1 MDVIENNPGG
11 PKPPQNNRNIFMGT
25 RLVSVNRLGR
35 MKIRPYLVKNL
46 LLFGQVSILAGP
58 PNTGKTS
65 VIASIAAHS
74 AAGEPLGG
82 RQVAKCATLYVA
94 AEDPQGV
101 AERGA
106 AILKR
111 QDCHR
116 KRPFDILDRAIDL
129 TDRSQMDW
137 FTKEITLYMKRRRL
151 RHLFIVFDTLNL
163 CIGDGDENSARD
175 MGRAVSNAQ
184 RLARTCNAHVLIVHH
199 STASEPG
206 RPRGSTAMIG
216 NTDSLL
222 MLADGASEE
231 GRQFIVVKQE
241 KQRSMRKGDP
251 VMFELQAVEV
261 GQDTDGDP
269 ITLPM
274 AVPTSDASP
283 KDIQTRVN
291 KVGQG
296 VRPARAKHLL
306 AVLAKLDA
314 AHPGAFHGLADIRP
328 QLAGPF
334 DSAMSNPDT
343 LRKAVKRASDDL
355 LAEGKIARRP
365 DGTLRITA

>member
-1 MDVIENNPGG
+1 MKLTENPGA
-11 PKPPQNNRNIFMGT
+11 PKAPKTNSNIFMDT

-35 MKIRPYLVKNL
+35 IKVRPYLVKNL

-74 AAGEPLGG
+74 AAGEALDG
-82 RQVAKCATLYVA
+82 RPVAKSATLYVA

-106 AILKR
+106 AVLK
-111 QDCHR
+111 QHQNSR
-116 KRPFDILDRAIDL
+116 KLPFDILDRAIDL
-129 TDRSQMDW
+129 TNREQMDW
-137 FTKEITLYMKRRRL
+137 FSEEVRTYMKRRRL
-151 RHLFIVFDTLNL
+151 RRLFIVFDTLNL

-175 MGRAVSNAQ
+175 MGRAISNAQ
-184 RLARTCNAHVLIVHH
+184 RLARTRNAHVLIVHH

-231 GRQFIVVKQE
+231 GRQLIVVKQE
-241 KQRSMRKGDP
+241 KQRSMRKGEP
-251 VMFELQAVEV
+251 VMFELRAVEI

-274 AVPTSDASP
+274 AVPASDASP
-283 KDIQTRVN
+283 ADLVSQSRTRT
-291 KVGQG
+291 G
-296 VRPARAKHLL
+296 ARADRAEHLL
-306 AVLAKLDA
+306 AVLTVLDKEGQ
-314 AHPGAFHGLADIRP
+314 GAFHPLADVRSH
-328 QLAGPF
+328 LAGPF
-334 DSAMSNPDT
+334 DTVRTNPDS
-343 LRKAVKRASDDL
+343 LRKAIKTASDDL
-355 LAEGKIARRP
+355 IREGKVLRGP
-365 DGTLRITA
+365 DGGLRVKT

>member
-1 MDVIENNPGG
+1 MNVIEKNPGG
-11 PKPPQNNRNIFMGT
+11 PKAPKNTRNIFMDT
-25 RLVSVNRLGR
+25 PLVSVNRLGR
-35 MKIRPYLVKNL
+35 IKVRPYLVKNL

-74 AAGEPLGG
+74 AAGEALGG
-82 RQVAKCATLYVA
+82 RQVSKCATLYVA

-111 QDCHR
+111 QQSRR
-116 KRPFDILDRAIDL
+116 KLPFDILDRAVDL
-129 TDRSQMDW
+129 TDRDQMDW
-137 FTKEITLYMKRRRL
+137 FTQEIRQYMKRRRL
-151 RHLFIVFDTLNL
+151 RRLFIVFDTLNL

-184 RLARTCNAHVLIVHH
+184 RLARSCNAHVLIVHH

-222 MLADGASEE
+222 ILADGASEE

-241 KQRSMRKGDP
+241 KQRSMRKGEP

-274 AVPTSDASP
+274 AVPTTDASP
-283 KDIQTRVN
+283 ADLVQQSKTRN
-291 KVGQG
+291 G
-296 VRPARAKHLL
+296 VRAERAQHLM
-306 AVLAKLDA
+306 AVLTTLGKDGQEGF
-314 AHPGAFHGLADIRP
+314 HPIADVRSR
-328 QLAGPF
+328 LAGPF
-334 DSAMSNPDT
+334 DTVKSNPDS
-343 LRKAVKRASDDL
+343 LRKAMKTATDDL
-355 LAEGKIARRP
+355 IREGKVLRGP
-365 DGTLRITA
+365 DGDLRIKT

>member
-1 MDVIENNPGG
+1 MNVIENNPGG
-11 PKPPQNNRNIFMGT
+11 PKPPKNTRNIFMDT

-35 MKIRPYLVKNL
+35 IKVRPYLVKNL

-74 AAGEPLGG
+74 AAGEALGG

-241 KQRSMRKGDP
+241 KQRSMRKGEP

-274 AVPTSDASP
+274 AVPANDASP
-283 KDIQTRVN
+283 ADLIRQTKARN
-291 KVGQG
+291 G
-296 VRPARAKHLL
+296 VRAERAEHLL
-306 AVLAKLDA
+306 AVLTALDKEGQ
-314 AHPGAFHGLADIRP
+314 GAFHPLADVRS
-328 QLAGPF
+328 QLTGPF
-334 DSAMSNPDT
+334 DTVKSNPDS
-343 LRKAVKRASDDL
+343 LRKAIKTASDDL
-355 LAEGKIARRP
+355 IRTGKVLRGP
-365 DGTLRITA
+365 DGALRVKT